1 MAESVAAAKM
11 LAGGAMIFL
20 SDVRTGG
27 RMLHGPVLKTWK
39 NWKVKLNQ
47 HGLSEPE
54 QTSLAADVALP
65 LGRESDGLL

>member
-27 RMLHGPVLKTWK
+27 RMLHGPVVKTWK
-39 NWKVKLNQ
+39 NWN
-47 HGLSEPE
+47 GLSEPE